1 MIVVVDVCWGLSYD
15 EQGLMAET
23 AGRGRFVIVGKYEG
37 NRIAG
42 PFREKGTC
50 MVVRGKEKR
59 SEKKSVPGSDKAKSG
74 SYEKVGIV

>member
-59 SEKKSVPGSDKAKSG
+59 SEKNRCQEVTKRRAEVMRKLG
-74 SYEKVGIV
+74 